1 MPEQMGFKK
10 HNSTQMSMLRTRGV
24 VEDFRN
30 EGQVRVFELF
40 IDFTQAFDKVPHNNL
55 VHKLKQKAMPAEQ
68 LQRKKILLN
77 TVQASLDGELS
88 VQLKIGVAQGGSN
101 SLGDFIIFI
110 NDLLQQIKDRE
121 LVNKQEYIGGY
132 ADDLKFYTVGY
143 RQLKRLIQFIDSW
156 STTNGMIVN
165 KKKSGIMKLSRKT

>member
-1 MPEQMGFKK
+1 MGFKK

-101 SLGDFIIFI
+101 SPGDFIIFI
-110 NDLLQQIKDRE
+110 NDLL
-121 LVNKQEYIGGY
+121 
-132 ADDLKFYTVGY
+132 
-143 RQLKRLIQFIDSW
+143 
-156 STTNGMIVN
+156 
-165 KKKSGIMKLSRKT
+165 